1 MQENLTMVDDFKSL
15 FLTRLTQLLDLRG
28 IAERERTAWLRGLLD
43 IDLSSANRKLK
54 GGIAFNIEELAKVTR
69 AMNCSADY
77 LLGLKNESYT
87 SELPGSTFH
96 GFGVKTTLISDR
108 LPADKAM
115 TVAAR
120 MWDSQDGGT
129 DLIAWLSLEPHAPHA
144 HFLAWQTKES
154 PYWWLGHACQAPMD
168 CRQYPVYAYLTLDSC
183 IGWYRIAV
191 LDDRAETAEIMQS
204 FLEQAGY
211 ISDIFTQVADLRN
224 ALKIESYDAFVLD
237 WSMGY
242 GETTEPLIQEIR
254 QAHGSNIPIM
264 LMTGEASESEI
275 ERAIDQ
281 HGVRYFQKTG
291 LFKPII
297 AQLKKDLREKV

>member
-1 MQENLTMVDDFKSL
+1 MTDDFKPL
-15 FLTRLTQLLDLRG
+15 FLTRLTQLLDQKG
-28 IAERERTAWLRGLLD
+28 IAERERTAWLRNLLD

-54 GGIAFNIEELAKVTR
+54 GGIAFNIEELAKVARTI
-69 AMNCSADY
+69 NCSTDY
-77 LLGLKNESYT
+77 LLGLKNESHI
-87 SELPGSTFH
+87 SELPGSSFH
-96 GFGVKTTLISDR
+96 GFGVKTTLISER
-108 LPADKAM
+108 LSTDKVM

-120 MWDSQDGGT
+120 MWDSHDGGA
-129 DLIAWLSLEPHAPHA
+129 DLIAWLSLEPHASQA
-144 HFLAWQTKES
+144 HCLAWQTKES
-154 PYWWLGHACQAPMD
+154 PYWWLGPANQVPIDCQ
-168 CRQYPVYAYLTLDSC
+168 QYPVYAYLTLESC

-211 ISDIFTQVADLRN
+211 ISDTFTQITDLRN
-224 ALKIESYDAFVLD
+224 ALKTESYDAFVLD
-237 WSMGY
+237 WSMGR

-254 QAHGSNIPIM
+254 QVHGTNIPIM

-291 LFKPII
+291 LFKPIV
-297 AQLKKDLREKV
+297 AQLKKDLREKI